1 MTGRHWTKTLPM
13 LAAAA
18 LAGNL
23 MTSPVHAED
32 EVLYV
37 YNWSDYIA
45 EDTIQKFEEA
55 TGIKVTYDVYDS
67 NDVLEAKLL
76 AGNSGYDV
84 VVPSAFPYLERQV
97 KGGVYQKLDKSMIPN
112 FELLDPGLMKTVAQA
127 DPGNEH
133 AAIYMWGTTGI
144 GYNKAKIEEI
154 APDAPTDSWDM
165 VFDPEIV
172 KQFKGC
178 GVEMLDAQGD
188 MIPIALNYLG
198 LDPNS
203 HDEADLQKA
212 QDLFMAIRPY
222 IRTFN
227 SSEYIND
234 LANGDA
240 CLVVGWSGDILQ
252 ARDRADEAENSV
264 EVNYVIPKEGTLVWF
279 DNLAVPKD
287 APHPENAMKFINF
300 MLSPEVEAANT
311 NYVAYANGV
320 PSSKEFIDEDVKN
333 DTSIYP
339 DEAVQEKLFVA
350 RTAPT
355 NFQRLMTRAWTKIR
369 TGQ

>member
-1 MTGRHWTKTLPM
+1 MIGRHWTKTLPM

-18 LAGNL
+18 LVGNL
-23 MTSPVHAED
+23 VTSPAHAED
-32 EVLYV
+32 KVLHV

-45 EDTIQKFEEA
+45 EDTIQKFEDE

-112 FELLDPGLMKTVAQA
+112 FKLLDPDLMKTVAEA

-144 GYNKAKIEEI
+144 GYNKAKIDKI
-154 APDAPTDSWDM
+154 MPDAPTNSWDM
-165 VFDPEIV
+165 VFKPEVV
-172 KQFKGC
+172 KKFKDC

-212 QDLFMAIRPY
+212 QDLFMKIRPY

-252 ARDRADEAENSV
+252 ARDRADEAKNGV
-264 EVNYVIPKEGTLVWF
+264 EVNYSIPKEGTLVWF

-300 MLSPEVEAANT
+300 MLSPKIEAANT

-320 PSSKEFIDEDVKN
+320 PSSKEYIEDDVKN

-339 DEAVQEKLFVA
+339 DESVQKKLFVA
-350 RTAPT
+350 KTAPT
-355 NFQRLMTRAWTKIR
+355 NFQRLMTRMWTKVR